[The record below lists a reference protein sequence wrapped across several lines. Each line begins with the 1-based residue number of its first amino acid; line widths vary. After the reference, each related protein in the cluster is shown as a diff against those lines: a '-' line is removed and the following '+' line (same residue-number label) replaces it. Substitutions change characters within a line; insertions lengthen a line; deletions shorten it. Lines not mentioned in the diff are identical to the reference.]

1 MVEFVV
7 GDIRVKIHNIK
18 DLKYILENELVD
30 GVADLLFLL
39 SEMSSIGTELDTDL
53 PQEIF
58 DALSNGDINLDDT
71 GDRNNDNDD
80 KRKLQGNR

>member
-18 DLKYILENELVD
+18 DLKYILDNELVD

-39 SEMSSIGTELDTDL
+39 SEMSSIGTGLDTDL

-71 GDRNNDNDD
+71 GDGNNDNDD